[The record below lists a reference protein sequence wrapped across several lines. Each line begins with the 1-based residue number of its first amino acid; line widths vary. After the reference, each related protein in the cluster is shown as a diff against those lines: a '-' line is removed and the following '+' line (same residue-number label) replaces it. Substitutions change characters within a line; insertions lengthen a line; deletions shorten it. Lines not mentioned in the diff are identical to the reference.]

1 MKHTEVKIGDL
12 VTIEYYY
19 HREEFEVV
27 GIRETELELQG
38 DWSGGTQWVSGK
50 DWYPIDKCKPV
61 DQRSKV
67 IKPDSDDQS
76 FDKARKSIFLA
87 GSIEMGVAEDWQ
99 KKLELKLADMPVTV
113 FNPRR
118 DDWDSTW
125 NQRESDPEFNNQV
138 NWEIN
143 HLLEADVVFMYFAGQ
158 TKSPISLLELGLL
171 AESGKMIVFCPD
183 EFWRKGNVEVV
194 CSRYNIPIFDDV
206 DEAIGCLMTKLKTK

>member
-1 MKHTEVKIGDL
+1 MKHTEVKIGDF

-38 DWSGGTQWVSGK
+38 DWSGGTHCVSGK

-118 DDWDSTW
+118 DNWDSTW
-125 NQRESDPEFNNQV
+125 NQRESNQEFNNQV

-143 HLLEADVVFMYFAGQ
+143 HLLEADVVFMYFAGN
-158 TKSPISLLELGLL
+158 TKSPITLLELGLL
-171 AESGKMIVFCPD
+171 ARSKKLVIFCPD
-183 EFWRKGNVEVV
+183 EFWRKGNVEIVS
-194 CSRYNIPIFDDV
+194 SRYNIPIFDDV

>member
-1 MKHTEVKIGDL
+1 MKHTEVKIGDT
-12 VTIEYYY
+12 VTTDYYY
-19 HREEFEVV
+19 HREQFKVV
-27 GIRETELELQG
+27 GIRETELELHG
-38 DWSGGTQWVSGK
+38 DWSGGTHASTGT
-50 DWYPIDKCKPV
+50 DWYPIDKCKWADSV
-61 DQRSKV
+61 SKV
-67 IKPDSDDQS
+67 IKPDSADQT
-76 FDKARKSIFLA
+76 FDPSRKSIFLA
-87 GSIEMGVAEDWQ
+87 GSIEMGVAENWQ
-99 KKLELKLADMPVTV
+99 QKLEKILSDQKVNV

-125 NQRESDPEFNNQV
+125 NQRESNQEFNYQV

-143 HLLEADVVFMYFAGQ
+143 RLFEADVVFMYFAGQ